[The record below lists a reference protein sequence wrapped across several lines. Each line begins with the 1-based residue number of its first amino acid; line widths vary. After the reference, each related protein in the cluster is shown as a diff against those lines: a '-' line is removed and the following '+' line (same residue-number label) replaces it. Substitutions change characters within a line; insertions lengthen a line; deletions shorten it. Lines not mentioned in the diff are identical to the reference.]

1 MTINDVAKAAGVS
14 KSTVSRY
21 LNDGYVS
28 KTNRMK
34 IKEAIDRT
42 GYRSNLFARGLKTN
56 KSHLIAI
63 VLPRLDSF
71 TAVQTLEGI
80 NTVFSKFGYQMV
92 VVPKNTI
99 EEDELTYIKKLSA
112 QGFDGI
118 IVVAHAIT
126 SEHIQLA
133 KSSSIP
139 ILFTGQI
146 QDKVN
151 CYALDDYAIGKAI
164 ADYVNTLNHKRI
176 LLLSVSE
183 SDVAVGVNRKQGI
196 IDNVDAPVRTLITG
210 FRHEDA
216 YHVMQEESDT
226 IEFDLVIGA
235 TDNIAIGAMR
245 YLKERNI
252 LIPDEVKVVGI
263 GDYDINS
270 VITPALTTLNIDYFA
285 FGENAGQTM
294 LNLLNATE
302 VENPEIQ
309 PVNLKLVVR
318 ETTQ

>member
-28 KTNRMK
+28 KVNRIK
-34 IKEAIDRT
+34 IKEAIDKT

-80 NTVFSKFGYQMV
+80 NTILSKFGYQMV

-112 QGFDGI
+112 QGFDGV

-126 SEHIQLA
+126 DEHIKLV
-133 KSSSIP
+133 KSSTIP
-139 ILFTGQI
+139 ILFTGQNHS
-146 QDKVN
+146 DAN
-151 CYALDDYAIGKAI
+151 CYALDDYAIGKSV
-164 ADYVNTLNHKRI
+164 ADFVNTLNPQNI
-176 LLLSVSE
+176 LYLSVSE
-183 SDVAVGVNRKQGI
+183 SDVAVGVNRKQGLI
-196 IDNVDAPVRTLITG
+196 ENVNSPVRTLITG

-216 YHVMQEESDT
+216 YRIMKEESDT
-226 IEFDLVIGA
+226 IKFDIVIGA
-235 TDNIAIGAMR
+235 TDNIAIGAIR

-252 LIPDEVKVVGI
+252 LIPEDVKVIGI
-263 GDYDINS
+263 GDYDLNS
-270 VITPALTTLNIDYFA
+270 MITPALTTLHIDYFA
-285 FGENAGQTM
+285 FGKNAAHTM
-294 LNLLNATE
+294 LSLLGVTDESNQE
-302 VENPEIQ
+302 
-309 PVNLKLVVR
+309 LKAIEYNMVVR
-318 ETTQ
+318 ETTL